1 MIKGNKI
8 DLSRLVSDGI
18 ITNDAMAEIFE
29 RYTNWLGVFHNLFPD
44 EYKNGDS
51 FMCDGKVYQ
60 VINGEIHHTGYVLFS
75 ETAKKHGEKK

>member
-8 DLSRLVSDGI
+8 DLSMLSLDGV
-18 ITNDAMAEIFE
+18 ITDDAMAEIFK
-29 RYTNWLGVFHNLFPD
+29 RYTNWLGVFHNLFPN

-60 VINGEIHHTGYVLFS
+60 VINGEVWHTGFMLYAEP
-75 ETAKKHGEKK
+75 ETKQEK